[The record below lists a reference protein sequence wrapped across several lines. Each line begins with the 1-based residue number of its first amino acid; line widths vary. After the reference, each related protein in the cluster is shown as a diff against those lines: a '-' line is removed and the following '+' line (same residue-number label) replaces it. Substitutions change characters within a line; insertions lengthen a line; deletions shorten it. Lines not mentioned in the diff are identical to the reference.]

1 MQPPNSS
8 DDSSAPD
15 ADPESSNTVMHDS
28 VVGGNVHTGDVI
40 HIHHHAS
47 SQSPDSAKKAKKAKA
62 KKAKAKKA
70 AEEKEAKAEPSS
82 PEIAPQVMVQTMAG
96 NQQLVGQVSAQ
107 PMMMGGMPDNV
118 IMVQQPSDAPKIIGI
133 ICMVSAGLGLL
144 STPFG
149 LLPQYD
155 PVTGERLFI
164 PVAVIAINMVT
175 GIVGSILT
183 GIGGYWLSKYQRRGV
198 HLLLLSIAFSY
209 ILSLIS
215 ASLGGDGGL
224 GSIFGDEAA
233 FAIIAGSSTVCNGI
247 CGLIVAIP
255 LMISNNGLDDSSLIP
270 K

>member
-15 ADPESSNTVMHDS
+15 TNP
-28 VVGGNVHTGDVI
+28 
-40 HIHHHAS
+40 
-47 SQSPDSAKKAKKAKA
+47 
-62 KKAKAKKA
+62 
-70 AEEKEAKAEPSS
+70 EPSS
-82 PEIAPQVMVQTMAG
+82 TGIAPQVMVQTMAS

-107 PMMMGGMPDNV
+107 PMMMGGMPGNV
-118 IMVQQPSDAPKIIGI
+118 IMVQQPSAAPKIIGI

-164 PVAVIAINMVT
+164 PVAVIAINMVS

-198 HLLLLSIAFSY
+198 HLLLLSIVFSY

-233 FAIIAGSSTVCNGI
+233 FAIIAGISTVCNGI